1 MKRKS
6 GNCIP
11 IVSFIR
17 KDRKRGNR
25 KSIYCQSF
33 GAKKNATNVS
43 LFNIKQKT
51 FYIKN
56 INVNQTVKIS

>member
-1 MKRKS
+1 MRKS

-33 GAKKNATNVS
+33 GAKKMPQMLAYLT
-43 LFNIKQKT
+43 
-51 FYIKN
+51 
-56 INVNQTVKIS
+56 

>member
-33 GAKKNATNVS
+33 GAKKNVTNVS

-51 FYIKN
+51 FYIK
-56 INVNQTVKIS
+56 KH